1 MMDMTKEKN
10 ESQRICLSYSGEL
23 SRLLEIMRRLRDPK
37 DGCPWDIEQTYET
50 IAPYTIEEAYEV
62 SDAVDQENWQELE
75 GELGDLLLQVVYF
88 TQMGGEDGHFSFE
101 SVVKNISDKMIRR
114 HPHVFGDKKHFK
126 STDQQITDWEKIKEE
141 ERSKNSPSKTLDG
154 IAKNLPALTYATK
167 LQKRAASVGFDW
179 PDISGVK
186 DKISEEINELNEA
199 LDKLS
204 PKAQEEEYGDL
215 MFVMVNFAR
224 HLKIDPEKALRIAN
238 KKFSRRFEEVEKKL
252 ALIGKTPIQSN
263 LGEMDDLWNK
273 VKQKENNR

>member
-1 MMDMTKEKN
+1 
-10 ESQRICLSYSGEL
+10 
-23 SRLLEIMRRLRDPK
+23 
-37 DGCPWDIEQTYET
+37 
-50 IAPYTIEEAYEV
+50 
-62 SDAVDQENWQELE
+62 
-75 GELGDLLLQVVYF
+75 
-88 TQMGGEDGHFSFE
+88 MGGEDGHFSFE

-114 HPHVFGDKKHFK
+114 HPHVFGDKKHYK

-167 LQKRAASVGFDW
+167 LQKRAARVGFDW
-179 PDISGVK
+179 PDISGVT

-199 LDKLS
+199 RDKLS

-224 HLKIDPEKALRIAN
+224 HLKIDPEKALRTAN

>member
-1 MMDMTKEKN
+1 MTKEKN
-10 ESQRICLSYSGEL
+10 ESQRICLSYSGQL

-114 HPHVFGDKKHFK
+114 HPHVFGDKKNYK
-126 STDQQITDWEKIKEE
+126 SADQQITDWEKIKEE

-167 LQKRAASVGFDW
+167 LQKRAARVGFDW
-179 PDISGVK
+179 PDISGVT

-199 LDKLS
+199 RDKLS

-224 HLKIDPEKALRIAN
+224 HLKIDPEKALRTAN

-263 LGEMDDLWNK
+263 LSEMDDLWNE

>member
-1 MMDMTKEKN
+1 MTKEKK
-10 ESQRICLSYSGEL
+10 ESQRICLSSSGEL
-23 SRLLEIMRRLRDPK
+23 ARLLEIMRRLRDPK

-114 HPHVFGDKKHFK
+114 HPHVFGDKKEYK
-126 STDQQITDWEKIKEE
+126 STDQQITDWEKIKEK
-141 ERSKNSPSKTLDG
+141 ERSKNTPSRTLDG

-167 LQKRAASVGFDW
+167 LQKRAARVGFDW
-179 PDISGVK
+179 PDISGVT
-186 DKISEEINELNEA
+186 DKISEEINELNA
-199 LDKLS
+199 ARDKLS
-204 PKAQEEEYGDL
+204 FKAQEEEYGDL

-224 HLKIDPEKALRIAN
+224 HLKIDPEKALRAAN
-238 KKFSRRFEEVEKKL
+238 KKFSRRFEEIEKKL
-252 ALIGKTPIQSN
+252 ALNGKTPIQSN
-263 LGEMDDLWNK
+263 LNEMDNLWNE